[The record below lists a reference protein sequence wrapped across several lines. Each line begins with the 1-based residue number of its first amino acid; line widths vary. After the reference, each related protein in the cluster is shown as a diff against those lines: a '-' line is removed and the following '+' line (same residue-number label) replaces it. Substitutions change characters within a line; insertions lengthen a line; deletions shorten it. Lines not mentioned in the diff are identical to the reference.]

1 MFRLLPQAYAT
12 ALLAA
17 MHLAS
22 AAPAAAAVE
31 EPIELADDPFQITDP
46 IAAKPG
52 TAEVAFIGAYER
64 AQRGQVR
71 NTGAVESQ
79 LQMGVVPGLEL
90 RVGQVGA
97 FGNLETRRKLGTVS
111 DVLNLSE
118 DDGQAAWGGSTRI
131 GALYEFS
138 DGRGGYPAVAGL
150 MRLRTL
156 YGPGKPAYETEAVAL
171 IGRTFPF
178 GQQAVGTH
186 LNVGWVARLEPQL
199 GERPNRY
206 LVNVSVGQA
215 LSPVTALVLTY
226 AREQQERGDRD
237 YSLIQLGVRHR
248 LTGDRVVVGFA
259 AGFGTTRDTPRYQ
272 FAVALQWQFSNA
284 R

>member
-1 MFRLLPQAYAT
+1 MCRLLPQNCAG

-17 MHLAS
+17 MYFLS

-46 IAAKPG
+46 VAAKPG
-52 TAEVAFIGAYER
+52 AAEAAFIGAYER
-64 AQRGQVR
+64 ARQGSVR
-71 NTGAVESQ
+71 NTGAVETQ
-79 LQMGVVPGLEL
+79 LSMGVVPGLEL
-90 RVGQVGA
+90 RIGQVGA
-97 FGNLETRRKLGTVS
+97 YGNLETRRKLGTVS
-111 DVLNLSE
+111 DGLGPSQ
-118 DDGQAAWGGSTRI
+118 DGGQVAWGGATRI

-138 DGRGGYPAVAGL
+138 DGRGGYPAIAGL
-150 MRLRTL
+150 IRIRTL

-178 GQQAVGTH
+178 GQQAIGTH
-186 LNVGWVARLEPQL
+186 LNIGWVARLEPQF

-206 LVNVSVGQA
+206 LVNASVGQA
-215 LSPVTALVLTY
+215 LSPATALVLTY

-237 YSLIQLGVRHR
+237 YSLIQAGVRHR
-248 LTGDRVVVGFA
+248 LSGGRAVLGLA

-272 FAVALQWQFSNA
+272 VAVALQWQLGDA
-284 R
+284 W

>member
-1 MFRLLPQAYAT
+1 MPTPNPWHHT

-17 MHLAS
+17 ALLYSSALAM
-22 AAPAAAAVE
+22 AATE

-52 TAEVAFIGAYER
+52 AAEAAFVGAYER
-64 AQRGQVR
+64 ARRGSVR
-71 NTGAVESQ
+71 NTGALETQ
-79 LQMGVVPGLEL
+79 LSMGVVPGLEL

-97 FGNLETRRKLGTVS
+97 YGNLETRRKLGTVS
-111 DVLNLSE
+111 DGVDPTE
-118 DDGQAAWGGSTRI
+118 AGGQAAWGGSTRI

-150 MRLRTL
+150 MRIRTL
-156 YGPGKPAYETEAVAL
+156 YGPSKPAYETEAVAL

-178 GQQAVGTH
+178 GQQAIGTH
-186 LNVGWVARLEPQL
+186 LNIGWVARLQPEM

-206 LVNVSVGQA
+206 LVNASIGGA
-215 LSPVTALVLTY
+215 LSPVTALVVTY

-237 YSLIQLGVRHR
+237 YSLIQAGVRHR
-248 LTGDRVVVGFA
+248 LPGGRFVLGFA
-259 AGFGTTRDTPRYQ
+259 AGYGTTRDTPRYQ
-272 FAVALQWQFSNA
+272 LAFALQWQLSDA